1 MNIISDYEAH
11 KRDEAFDAA
20 EDRRKEL
27 AQKER
32 ERQDARRLNDLE
44 QQCQVSDQ

>member
-11 KRDEAFDAA
+11 RRDEAFDAA

-27 AQKER
+27 AQKAR
-32 ERQDARRLNDLE
+32 ERRDAQRLNDLE
-44 QQCQVSDQ
+44 RQCGTED